1 MKRSEV
7 NNDNGLSATKR
18 SMLKAAWVAPLV
30 VAVTLPRSGYASRIS
45 GLHRQD
51 NQKHD
56 KDNYHPKGHSGTLRK

>member
-7 NNDNGLSATKR
+7 NNDNGLSAFKR

-30 VAVTLPRSGYASRIS
+30 VAVSLPRSGYASNIS

-51 NQKHD
+51 KQKHD
-56 KDNYHPKGHSGTLRK
+56 KDSYHPKDHSDTRPK